1 MTKIIVDNINQIIVQ
16 INLPWYLS
24 SKQSAYNAQVA
35 DVGSIPGLWRSP
47 GGGHSNPLQYSCLEN
62 TRTEE
67 PGGVQTI
74 GSQSNLAQDCRVR
87 INPRRYSLHLDFF
100 TLLQSLPTLRNTY
113 THVVMCTKLCSQKF
127 TVCWKNTPGNSQ
139 PSKFIRC
146 WGGYAGLEETQ
157 ARIKIARRNI
167 NNLRYTDDTTLKAE
181 S

>member
-1 MTKIIVDNINQIIVQ
+1 MVFLKKGTDHHRNRNSCPGWQYFVLILDF
-16 INLPWYLS
+16 PGS
-24 SKQSAYNAQVA
+24 SDGQDSACNAG
-35 DVGSIPGLWRSP
+35 DLGLIPGVGRYP

-146 WGGYAGLEETQ
+146 
-157 ARIKIARRNI
+157 
-167 NNLRYTDDTTLKAE
+167 
-181 S
+181 